1 MMITVNDVAAKPF
14 EPQHKFDQTVDRS
27 NTDFANMLHN
37 AIKRVDSLEKAAEAS
52 AIALAAGDVDNLH
65 QVMIDAQKAEIA
77 LQFTLQIR
85 NKIID
90 AYNEV
95 MRMQI

>member
-1 MMITVNDVAAKPF
+1 MVITNNGVTAKLVR
-14 EPQHKFDQTVDRS
+14 PQHGLDQTVDRS
-27 NTDFANMLHN
+27 NMDFADMLYN
-37 AIKRVDSLEKAAEAS
+37 AIKSVDSLEKAAEAS
-52 AIALAAGDVDNLH
+52 AIALAVGDVDNLH